1 MEIYRIKHKPTGL
14 YFMPSRDG
22 MNLSRGGKVYDHNNG
37 WLAFQKSPSVSVT
50 RTSAIGKLITKG
62 DIVVGEIKWPKDWS
76 YMNKDMKWEDL
87 PDKTD
92 ARKFLVMIDHSE
104 WEKEIIKT
112 EE

>member
-1 MEIYRIKHKPTGL
+1 
-14 YFMPSRDG
+14 MPSRDG

-62 DIVVGEIKWPKDWS
+62 DIVVGKIKWPKNYHIGDLVERGGK
-76 YMNKDMKWEDL
+76 NWEDL
-87 PDKTD
+87 PDNTD
-92 ARKFLVMIDHSE
+92 AKKFLVMIDHSE